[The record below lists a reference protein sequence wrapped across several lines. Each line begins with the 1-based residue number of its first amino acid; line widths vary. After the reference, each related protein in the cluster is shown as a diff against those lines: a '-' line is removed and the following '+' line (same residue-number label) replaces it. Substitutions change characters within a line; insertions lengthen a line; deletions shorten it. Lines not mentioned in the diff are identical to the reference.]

1 VNDLL
6 ATALAG
12 ALARAKG
19 PRARLWLT
27 RCAGWE
33 GPLPAAVLADD
44 DELDRILDA
53 VWRSRSEAERRLLGQ
68 VFTPR
73 PVARQLLLEVG
84 EVAGGVLDP
93 ACGGGIFLVEAARLL
108 AARGRARGLG
118 PQQLARE
125 VLEQVHGI
133 DIEPDTARLARLM
146 LGLEVVEILGAQAE
160 DCLDELPL
168 PSVDCRDATEA
179 GALDALRGRVGAVV
193 GNPPYREAK
202 GMGSRA
208 RDQLRARFGAE
219 LSGAFDVYLCFVL
232 LGLELVGEEGRVGLV
247 LPNKF
252 LVARYASE
260 LRARLAQS
268 HRLHA
273 LLDLSELDVFGRV
286 GVYPVLVVLGPPT
299 ARYKSCFGVDR
310 PERLGQRPLPGLDV
324 DSDLPGRLVPQPV
337 WFTPP
342 SRELCGL
349 LERLTDQP
357 RLGAVATARST
368 CSFHAKGLRERYVLP
383 SDVLPDGLPYLGG
396 LSFNRRN
403 EIQPYRV
410 HWHGFRIRYAEEE
423 LRAIGNPLPPLA
435 RFQQPKLVI
444 CQHARSGIAWFDE
457 EGRFITKDVYPI
469 VLGREPDPEL
479 VAALA
484 AVLNSRV
491 FSVLYAILY
500 RGIAIGGGYLHFL
513 PVFLHAMPVPDL
525 SAPVR
530 SRLADDVRAL
540 QQDPSSQRAHR
551 LDSQVAE
558 LYGLSDAEH
567 EAVIAFAGRLGFG
580 EDLLSRR

>member
-12 ALARAKG
+12 ALARVASQ
-19 PRARLWLT
+19 RARLWLT
-27 RCAGWE
+27 RCAEWE
-33 GPLPAAVLADD
+33 GPPPPPVHAGD

-53 VWRSRSEAERRLLGQ
+53 VWRSRSEAERRQLGQ

-73 PVARQLLLEVG
+73 PMARQLLLEVG

-93 ACGGGIFLVEAARLL
+93 ACGGGIFLVEAARLHV
-108 AARGRARGLG
+108 ARGRQRGLG

-125 VLEQVHGI
+125 VLAQIHGI
-133 DIEPDTARLARLM
+133 DIDPDTARLARLM
-146 LGLEVVEILGAQAE
+146 LGLEIVELLGDKAE
-160 DCLDELPL
+160 ESLDSLPL
-168 PSVDCRDATEA
+168 PSVWCRDATA
-179 GALDALRGRVGAVV
+179 PGALEAFQGRIGAVV

-202 GMGSRA
+202 GMGTAA
-208 RDQLRARFGAE
+208 RDQLRARFGAD

-232 LGLELVGEEGRVGLV
+232 LGLELVGEQGRVALI

-252 LVARYASE
+252 LVARYAAE

-268 HRLHA
+268 HRLHT

-299 ARYKSCFGVDR
+299 ARYKSCFGVGSSS
-310 PERLGQRPLPGLDV
+310 RLGERPLPGLEV
-324 DSDLPGRLVPQPV
+324 DSDLPGRLLSQPV

-342 SRELCGL
+342 NRELCGL

-368 CSFHAKGLRERYVLP
+368 CSFHAKGLRERYVQP
-383 SDVLPDGLPYLGG
+383 ADVLPDGLPYLGG

-457 EGRFITKDVYPI
+457 EGRFVTKDVYPI
-469 VLGREPDPEL
+469 VLGRQPDPEL

-513 PVFLHAMPVPDL
+513 PIFLHAVPVPPL
-525 SAPVR
+525 PAPVR
-530 SRLADDVRAL
+530 ARLAEQVRAL
-540 QQDPSSQRAHR
+540 QHHPTPQGAQQ
-551 LDSQVAE
+551 LDEQVAE
-558 LYGLSDAEH
+558 LYELTEAEYQ
-567 EAVIAFAGRLGFG
+567 AVIAFAGRLGFG
-580 EDLLSRR
+580 EDLLIRR